1 MLKKILIALAALAV
15 LFVGYVAMQ
24 PSEFRVVRSATVAAP
39 TPDVFAQVNNFHNW
53 QAWSPWAK
61 LDPAAKATFGG
72 PPAGPGAVFTW
83 AGNDKIGEGR
93 MTLTESHPTDLV
105 KVKVEF
111 VKPFEGT
118 NTTEFTFKPQG
129 DQTAVTWSMAGH
141 NNFVAKALCLF
152 MNMDRMIGRDME
164 NGLAQLK
171 SVAEAAVRKAG
182 RGGHSA
188 ARGMFR
194 RTRPRGALAGRAFRA
209 LAPSAVPDN
218 GAAARSVLKL
228 SMICPASANS

>member
-1 MLKKILIALAALAV
+1 MLPTCPGGKTSTCRNWTDLGAPMLKRILIALAVLAV
-15 LFVGYVAMQ
+15 VFVGYVAMQ

-53 QAWSPWAK
+53 QVWSPWAK

-83 AGNDKIGEGR
+83 VGNDKIGEGR

-105 KVKVEF
+105 KIKVEF

-118 NTTEFTFKPQG
+118 NTTEFTFRPQG

-164 NGLAQLK
+164 HGLAQLK
-171 SVAEAAVRKAG
+171 SVVEAAVK
-182 RGGHSA
+182 
-188 ARGMFR
+188 
-194 RTRPRGALAGRAFRA
+194 
-209 LAPSAVPDN
+209 
-218 GAAARSVLKL
+218 K
-228 SMICPASANS
+228 

>member
-1 MLKKILIALAALAV
+1 MAWTDLGAPMLKKILIVLAALAV
-15 LFVGYVAMQ
+15 VFVGYVAMQ

-171 SVAEAAVRKAG
+171 SVVEAAVK
-182 RGGHSA
+182 
-188 ARGMFR
+188 
-194 RTRPRGALAGRAFRA
+194 
-209 LAPSAVPDN
+209 
-218 GAAARSVLKL
+218 K
-228 SMICPASANS
+228 

>member
-1 MLKKILIALAALAV
+1 MIKKILLLALVVIVVGVAICCVVVAL
-15 LFVGYVAMQ
+15 Q
-24 PSEFRVVRSATVAAP
+24 PAHYRVERSAMMNAP
-39 TPDVFAQVNNFHNW
+39 APIVFNQVNDFHKW
-53 QAWSPWAK
+53 DAWSPWAK

-171 SVAEAAVRKAG
+171 SVVEAAVK
-182 RGGHSA
+182 
-188 ARGMFR
+188 
-194 RTRPRGALAGRAFRA
+194 
-209 LAPSAVPDN
+209 
-218 GAAARSVLKL
+218 K
-228 SMICPASANS
+228 

>member
-1 MLKKILIALAALAV
+1 MLKKILITLAV
-15 LFVGYVAMQ
+15 LIVLFLGLVTIQ
-24 PSEFRVVRSATVAAP
+24 PSNYQVVRKAAIAAP
-39 TPDVFAQVNNFHNW
+39 ASAVFPMVNDFHRW
-53 QAWSPWAK
+53 EAWSPWAK

-72 PPAGPGAVFTW
+72 PQAGPGAVFTW

-171 SVAEAAVRKAG
+171 SVVEAAVK
-182 RGGHSA
+182 
-188 ARGMFR
+188 
-194 RTRPRGALAGRAFRA
+194 
-209 LAPSAVPDN
+209 
-218 GAAARSVLKL
+218 K
-228 SMICPASANS
+228 

>member
-1 MLKKILIALAALAV
+1 MLKKILIGLVVVVALFAIVVAL
-15 LFVGYVAMQ
+15 Q
-24 PSEFRVVRSATVAAP
+24 PSEYRVARSTTVSAP
-39 TPDVFAQVNNFHNW
+39 APEVFAQVNDFRNW
-53 QAWSPWAK
+53 EGWSPWAK
-61 LDPAAKATFGG
+61 LDPAAKSTFGG
-72 PPAGPGAVFTW
+72 PPSGQGAIFTW
-83 AGNDKIGEGR
+83 SGNDKIGEGR

-171 SVAEAAVRKAG
+171 SVVEAAVK
-182 RGGHSA
+182 
-188 ARGMFR
+188 
-194 RTRPRGALAGRAFRA
+194 
-209 LAPSAVPDN
+209 
-218 GAAARSVLKL
+218 K
-228 SMICPASANS
+228 